1 MAAQN
6 MTYEQI
12 RETGIEL
19 LTNSL
24 GVTGMIRFF
33 QQTELGFGDYTKE
46 RQHWL
51 GQPDLKTIAI
61 ELQQWREK
69 RQ

>member
-1 MAAQN
+1 
-6 MTYEQI
+6 
-12 RETGIEL
+12 
-19 LTNSL
+19 
-24 GVTGMIRFF
+24 MIRFF
-33 QQTELGFGDYTKE
+33 QQTELGSGDYTKE

-61 ELQQWREK
+61 ELQQCREK